1 MEHFSGPDDLSLESV
16 LNDLSVFR
24 ESSAP
29 HSRIPEDLWDKA
41 VKLCE
46 RHPIGRVHR
55 VLKLGYIQLKKRV
68 QEYRAKNHVI
78 ESPSPSPF
86 VELKMP
92 DVDQSSGLPNSQYLI
107 ELSRSDGA
115 RMRIYSSKNNPLN
128 MNKLCST
135 FLKN

>member
-16 LNDLSVFR
+16 LNDLLVFR

-29 HSRIPEDLWDKA
+29 HSRISEDLWDKA

-55 VLKLGYIQLKKRV
+55 VSKLGYIQLKKRV

-86 VELKMP
+86 VELKIP
-92 DVDQSSGLPNSQYLI
+92 NVDPSAGLPNSQYLI